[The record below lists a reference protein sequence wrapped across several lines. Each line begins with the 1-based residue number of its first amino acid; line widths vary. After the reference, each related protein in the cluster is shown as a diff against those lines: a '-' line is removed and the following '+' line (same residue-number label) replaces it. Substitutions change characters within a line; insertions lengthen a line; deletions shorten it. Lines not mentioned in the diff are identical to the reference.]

1 MSVAIKLGNDV
12 VWGTSSLA
20 PGTTISTIGKVLS
33 CTSKSTAK
41 VTEQEDENGELY
53 AAIFSDQREEI
64 TLEILVKPSAV
75 KPAPGTLITVAG
87 VTDFIVKESDSKWA
101 SAASQKF
108 TITGFK
114 SLK

>member
-1 MSVAIKLGNDV
+1 MSVAIKLGTDV
-12 VWGTSSLA
+12 VWGTAGLA
-20 PGTTISTIGKVLS
+20 PGTTISTIGKILS

-53 AAIFSDQREEI
+53 AAIFSDQREEV
-64 TLEILVKPSAV
+64 TLEILAKPSAA
-75 KPAPGTLITVAG
+75 KPVPGSLITVAG
-87 VTDFIVKESDSKWA
+87 VTDFIVKESDSKWS

-108 TITGFK
+108 TVTGFK